1 MFLDLR
7 TCVNLSGN
15 FSLRFTLFPSISVDS
30 GAILR
35 LTLTETDT
43 NITLEFDGIPVGEF
57 ESIKNGGQMTGHGI
71 VIPIPENVG
80 ICGTAIFIRYSVNSL
95 VVVVVYGSGDA
106 VSSKST
112 IDFSW

>member
-1 MFLDLR
+1 
-7 TCVNLSGN
+7 
-15 FSLRFTLFPSISVDS
+15 
-30 GAILR
+30 
-35 LTLTETDT
+35 
-43 NITLEFDGIPVGEF
+43 
-57 ESIKNGGQMTGHGI
+57 MTGHGI

-112 IDFSW
+112 IDFSWINLKKMVKEKSIIIENKFTNRV